1 MLPFFDADT
10 NMLYLAGKGDT
21 NIRYFEIDD
30 EPPYQHFVNQ
40 FIGKEPQRGCAFVPK
55 KGLDTGNCEIMRF
68 LRLTQNA
75 VEPVSFTVPRKG
87 DHFQPDLYPDTFA
100 GRASLKS
107 AEWFAGKNAQ
117 PMLMSL
123 NPRDAGS
130 AVRAVV
136 RDDSTAITGGGGG
149 GGGGGGSSSSSS
161 VAPGGGGGGG
171 GGGGADP
178 AVVKQLESKVA
189 GLEEENRRLRAA
201 AEEAVQLKAVVQD
214 LQAKNDRLERQI
226 AKMG

>member
-30 EPPYQHFVNQ
+30 EPPYQYFVNQ

-75 VEPVSFTVPRKG
+75 VEPVTFSVPRKG
-87 DHFQPDLYPDTFA
+87 EQFRSDLYPDTCA

-107 AEWFAGKNAQ
+107 AEWFEGRCFLFFFLVYPDICAGCASLKSAERFQ
-117 PMLMSL
+117 GLSMYIHVYTCVHVYTYTCMMSL
-123 NPRDAGS
+123 IYIHIH
-130 AVRAVV
+130 V
-136 RDDSTAITGGGGG
+136 
-149 GGGGGGSSSSSS
+149 
-161 VAPGGGGGGG
+161 
-171 GGGGADP
+171 
-178 AVVKQLESKVA
+178 
-189 GLEEENRRLRAA
+189 
-201 AEEAVQLKAVVQD
+201 
-214 LQAKNDRLERQI
+214 
-226 AKMG
+226 